1 MDTGSYFPQYL
12 SLAFGL
18 SYIPI
23 RSQRRGERMINKEMQ
38 MITRIAEKL
47 YDKGSLDEVLVVL
60 LETALEDNLRTL
72 QELSKKDAL
81 KVHEFQ
87 DYVDALDFSEAIIKV
102 LRYFTTDQYSEEE
115 VEVLEYADKHMLGI

>member
-1 MDTGSYFPQYL
+1 M
-12 SLAFGL
+12 
-18 SYIPI
+18 
-23 RSQRRGERMINKEMQ
+23 NKEMQ

-47 YDKGSLDEVLVVL
+47 YDKGALDEVLVVL

-72 QELSKKDAL
+72 QELSEKDAL

-87 DYVDALDFSEAIIKV
+87 DYVDALDLSKAIIKV

-115 VEVLEYADKHMLGI
+115 VEVLEYANKYMLEV

>member
-1 MDTGSYFPQYL
+1 M
-12 SLAFGL
+12 
-18 SYIPI
+18 
-23 RSQRRGERMINKEMQ
+23 NKEMQ

-47 YDKGSLDEVLVVL
+47 YDKGALDEVLVVL

-72 QELSKKDAL
+72 QELSEKDAL

-87 DYVDALDFSEAIIKV
+87 DYVDALDFSKAIIKV

-115 VEVLEYADKHMLGI
+115 AEVLEYADKYMLGV